1 MIRSTLVHRRALVT
15 VVAAVLVMASCS
27 SDDDASEASDE
38 TTTTTAAAETN
49 APPTTLSP
57 EEEVEAAYREWE
69 ALMAEL
75 APAPN
80 PDDPR
85 LADMVLDPLLT
96 ELRDGLAQRQLKNEV
111 YEIGPQSSHEIISTT
126 IASTGIT
133 ATVLLCSV
141 GDDKLVDA
149 DTGHVLNEGTHTNK
163 NKLSYRN
170 QDGRWMIDDFETLDS
185 WTGVTTCET

>member
-1 MIRSTLVHRRALVT
+1 MIRSTHVHRRTTAA
-15 VVAAVLVMASCS
+15 VVAAVLTLASCS
-27 SDDDASEASDE
+27 NGGDDDAEASEE
-38 TTTTTAAAETN
+38 TTTTTAETT
-49 APPTTLSP
+49 APPTTLSV
-57 EEEVEAAYREWE
+57 EQEVEAAYREWE

-85 LADMVLDPLLT
+85 LAEMVLDPLLA
-96 ELRDGLAQRQLKNEV
+96 ELRDGLSQRQLKNEV

-126 IASTGIT
+126 VASTGVT

-149 DTGHVLNEGTHTNK
+149 DTGHVVNEGTHTNK